1 MKTKRQNMKTNN
13 PEILNVKYSKP
24 SKNELN
30 LLMKTTKGYRK
41 LSWELTK
48 HASQRIS
55 QRMRNYKAI
64 MLVMDY
70 GKVIFK
76 QGLTYYIA
84 TKKCFPKGFD
94 NSLLSELNN
103 TVVVAS
109 DDGAN
114 ITCYKNAGSLKHI
127 MKKQCRLAAA

>member
-1 MKTKRQNMKTNN
+1 MKTSRQ
-13 PEILNVKYSKP
+13 EVLEVKYSKA
-24 SKNELN
+24 SEYEMNY
-30 LLMKTTKGYRK
+30 LMKTTRGYRK
-41 LSWELTK
+41 LSWEITK
-48 HASQRIS
+48 HARKRIS
-55 QRMRNYKAI
+55 QRVRNYEAV

-84 TKKCFPKGFD
+84 TKKCFPKNFD
-94 NSLLSELNN
+94 NSLLGELNN

-109 DDGAN
+109 DDGAI

-127 MKKQCRLAAA
+127 MKKQCRLAVA

>member
-13 PEILNVKYSKP
+13 PEVLNVKYSKP

-64 MLVMDY
+64 MFVMDY

-76 QGLTYYIA
+76 QGHTFYIA
-84 TKKCFPKGFD
+84 TKKSFPRNFD
-94 NSLLSELNN
+94 KSLLKELNN
-103 TVVVAS
+103 TVVIES
-109 DDGAN
+109 NDGAI
-114 ITCYKNAGSLKHI
+114 ITCYKNSGSLKHI

>member
-1 MKTKRQNMKTNN
+1 MKTSRQ
-13 PEILNVKYSKP
+13 EVLEVKYSKA
-24 SKNELN
+24 SEYEMNY
-30 LLMKTTKGYRK
+30 LMKTTHGFRK
-41 LSWELTK
+41 LSWVITK
-48 HASQRIS
+48 HARKRIS
-55 QRMRNYKAI
+55 QRVRNYEAV

-109 DDGAN
+109 DDGAI
-114 ITCYKNAGSLKHI
+114 ITCYKNSGSLKHI
-127 MKKQCRLAAA
+127 MKKRSRLAVA